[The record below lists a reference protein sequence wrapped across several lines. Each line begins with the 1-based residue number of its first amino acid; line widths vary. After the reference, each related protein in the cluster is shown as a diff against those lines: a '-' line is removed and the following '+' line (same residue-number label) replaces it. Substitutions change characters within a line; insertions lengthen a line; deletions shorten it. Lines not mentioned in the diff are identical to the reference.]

1 MQTLVQINIHVE
13 TAALAKGYDAICAFV
28 NADLGTDVIEA
39 LHQCG
44 VKLILMRCAGYN
56 NVDLETTK
64 KYGIAVMRVPGYSP
78 EAVAEHAMAL
88 VLTANRHTHKAY
100 IKCRENNFALNGLMG
115 VNLYQKTAGIVGTGK
130 IGQAMARICHGHTH
144 KAYIKC
150 RENNFALNGL
160 MGVNL
165 YQKTAGIV
173 GTGKIGQA
181 MARICHGFG
190 MNVIAYDRYPNNS
203 LDFVK
208 YVSLNELLSSSD
220 LISLHC
226 PLTDETKHLINE
238 ESISKMKDGVILVNT
253 SRGGLIK
260 TDDLIAGI
268 RDHKFF
274 AVGLDVYEE
283 ETDFVYEDMSERI
296 LPSSTIQRLLSF
308 PNVTMTSHQ
317 GFFTEVGL
325 DVYEEETDFVYEDMS
340 ERILPSST
348 IQRLLSFPNVTMTSH
363 QGFFTEEALTNI
375 AETTLE
381 NASAFMNGA
390 ELKNQVL
397 S

>member
-1 MQTLVQINIHVE
+1 MKILFYGAKNYDEQFFEKLAPDYPGIDIHFIESNIYKE
-13 TAALAKGYDAICAFV
+13 TASLAKGYDGICAFV
-28 NADLGTDVIEA
+28 NADLGTEVIDE
-39 LHQCG
+39 LHNQG
-44 VKLILMRCAGYN
+44 IRLILMRCAGYN
-56 NVDLETTK
+56 NVDLESTQ
-64 KYGIAVMRVPGYSP
+64 KYGIKVLRVPGYSP

-130 IGQAMARICHGHTH
+130 IGLAMARIC
-144 KAYIKC
+144 K
-150 RENNFALNGL
+150 
-160 MGVNL
+160 
-165 YQKTAGIV
+165 
-173 GTGKIGQA
+173 
-181 MARICHGFG
+181 GFG
-190 MNVIAYDRYPNNS
+190 MRVIAYDLFPNKE
-203 LDFVK
+203 LDFLE
-208 YVSLNELLSSSD
+208 YVPLEELLSSSD

-226 PLTDETKHLINE
+226 PLTEETRHLINAD
-238 ESISKMKDGVILVNT
+238 SIEKMKDGVILVNT

-260 TDDLIAGI
+260 TEDLIAGI

-296 LPSSTIQRLLSF
+296 LQ
-308 PNVTMTSHQ
+308 
-317 GFFTEVGL
+317 
-325 DVYEEETDFVYEDMS
+325 
-340 ERILPSST
+340 SST

-375 AETTLE
+375 AETTLQ
-381 NASAFMNGA
+381 NATAFMNGD
-390 ELKNQVL
+390 ELKNEVL